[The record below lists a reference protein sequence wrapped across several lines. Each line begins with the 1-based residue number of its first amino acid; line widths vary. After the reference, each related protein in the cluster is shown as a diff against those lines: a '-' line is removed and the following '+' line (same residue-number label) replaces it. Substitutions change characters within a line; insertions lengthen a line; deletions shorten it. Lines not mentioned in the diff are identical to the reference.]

1 VIAAHALDSNAAA
14 QHSSNFATRGLS
26 FSIGL
31 APNSAGPA
39 FVTKSSKNQ
48 AVQRS
53 RAGRQRTADE

>member
-1 VIAAHALDSNAAA
+1 VIAAHALDSNAAG
-14 QHSSNFATRGLS
+14 QHSSNFATRGLR

-39 FVTKSSKNQ
+39 FVVKSSKNQ